1 MVDKR
6 KKYVI
11 YIFVLFVLIYALG
24 VILAKEMNN
33 IDTVSSKIIGQEK
46 IEGQFL
52 MSDGYRDKICLVSY
66 DYNGNTFSDEVRIS
80 NAQYLHNGDTLKVL
94 VKKDNGVMESSE
106 KIISLLVSFVSLSIL
121 AIYNICLLFKKEKS
135 S

>member
-6 KKYVI
+6 EKYVI

-46 IEGQFL
+46 IDGQFL
-52 MSDGYRDKICLVSY
+52 
-66 DYNGNTFSDEVRIS
+66 T
-80 NAQYLHNGDTLKVL
+80 
-94 VKKDNGVMESSE
+94 
-106 KIISLLVSFVSLSIL
+106 
-121 AIYNICLLFKKEKS
+121 IY
-135 S
+135 